1 MPPKAMKKNP
11 LPKGKANVMKVMKS
25 MKAKPLPKGSKNMT
39 GKGTGS
45 STDKKH
51 LAKRGQRTMKL
62 KRANLAKLGKLT
74 LAEKVQKA
82 SENAENPDE
91 AAANLRDMMNK
102 SDHSKAWSKHNI
114 HMKSKT
120 AKEKKDFDKKSK
132 GEKGQEVALYLVRTN
147 VPRFMHWKES
157 LSHVQTLAKREQ
169 WKSEVELVAQFG
181 KDEFDAHVASG
192 RIEWREDPFTWGV
205 FNYRDKGDLVKET
218 RVLRGKEWSRGQ
230 EYEAEE
236 QDDEEFDYL
245 MDLDPTTQLQR
256 AQAWGKGNKSLT
268 KGHGKS
274 SGSKG
279 PGKTLSKGK
288 GKGRAQL
295 AIEDKQGEDDDEEEE
310 KPEEEQWKALLSKA
324 KRAKDQAA
332 ALKADCN
339 DALEEA
345 EKAKR
350 ITKQGKKD
358 TEEILQKLQCQEK
371 VLKQILAKGD
381 QSMSLKKAKDCLIAT
396 GSALKAVKD
405 EAKELRQLAHKA
417 ASRASKK

>member
-1 MPPKAMKKNP
+1 MC
-11 LPKGKANVMKVMKS
+11 
-25 MKAKPLPKGSKNMT
+25 KPLPKGNN
-39 GKGTGS
+39 GKV
-45 STDKKH
+45 K
-51 LAKRGQRTMKL
+51 
-62 KRANLAKLGKLT
+62 
-74 LAEKVQKA
+74 
-82 SENAENPDE
+82 
-91 AAANLRDMMNK
+91 
-102 SDHSKAWSKHNI
+102 
-114 HMKSKT
+114 
-120 AKEKKDFDKKSK
+120 
-132 GEKGQEVALYLVRTN
+132 
-147 VPRFMHWKES
+147 
-157 LSHVQTLAKREQ
+157 
-169 WKSEVELVAQFG
+169 
-181 KDEFDAHVASG
+181 
-192 RIEWREDPFTWGV
+192 WGV

>member
-1 MPPKAMKKNP
+1 M
-11 LPKGKANVMKVMKS
+11 
-25 MKAKPLPKGSKNMT
+25 
-39 GKGTGS
+39 
-45 STDKKH
+45 
-51 LAKRGQRTMKL
+51 
-62 KRANLAKLGKLT
+62 
-74 LAEKVQKA
+74 
-82 SENAENPDE
+82 
-91 AAANLRDMMNK
+91 
-102 SDHSKAWSKHNI
+102 
-114 HMKSKT
+114 
-120 AKEKKDFDKKSK
+120 
-132 GEKGQEVALYLVRTN
+132 
-147 VPRFMHWKES
+147 
-157 LSHVQTLAKREQ
+157 
-169 WKSEVELVAQFG
+169 ELVAQFG

-218 RVLRGKEWSRGQ
+218 RVLRRKEWSRGQ
-230 EYEAEE
+230 EYEAEG

-295 AIEDKQGEDDDEEEE
+295 AIEDKQREDDDEEEE

-350 ITKQGKKD
+350 ITKQGKMY
-358 TEEILQKLQCQEK
+358 TEEILQKLQCLEK
-371 VLKQILAKGD
+371 VL
-381 QSMSLKKAKDCLIAT
+381 
-396 GSALKAVKD
+396 
-405 EAKELRQLAHKA
+405 
-417 ASRASKK
+417 

>member
-1 MPPKAMKKNP
+1 
-11 LPKGKANVMKVMKS
+11 
-25 MKAKPLPKGSKNMT
+25 
-39 GKGTGS
+39 
-45 STDKKH
+45 
-51 LAKRGQRTMKL
+51 
-62 KRANLAKLGKLT
+62 
-74 LAEKVQKA
+74 
-82 SENAENPDE
+82 
-91 AAANLRDMMNK
+91 MNK

-157 LSHVQTLAKREQ
+157 LSHVQTLARREQ

-218 RVLRGKEWSRGQ
+218 RVLRGKGWSRGQ

-236 QDDEEFDYL
+236 QDDEEFEYL
-245 MDLDPTTQLQR
+245 MDLDSTTQLQR

-295 AIEDKQGEDDDEEEE
+295 AIEDKQREDDDEEEE

-339 DALEEA
+339 DALEA
-345 EKAKR
+345 P
-350 ITKQGKKD
+350 
-358 TEEILQKLQCQEK
+358 
-371 VLKQILAKGD
+371 
-381 QSMSLKKAKDCLIAT
+381 
-396 GSALKAVKD
+396 
-405 EAKELRQLAHKA
+405 
-417 ASRASKK
+417 SRARRTQRISCRSFSARRRS

>member
-1 MPPKAMKKNP
+1 
-11 LPKGKANVMKVMKS
+11 
-25 MKAKPLPKGSKNMT
+25 
-39 GKGTGS
+39 
-45 STDKKH
+45 
-51 LAKRGQRTMKL
+51 MKL

-91 AAANLRDMMNK
+91 AAANLKDMINK

-245 MDLDPTTQLQR
+245 MDLDSTTQLQR

>member
-1 MPPKAMKKNP
+1 
-11 LPKGKANVMKVMKS
+11 
-25 MKAKPLPKGSKNMT
+25 
-39 GKGTGS
+39 
-45 STDKKH
+45 
-51 LAKRGQRTMKL
+51 
-62 KRANLAKLGKLT
+62 
-74 LAEKVQKA
+74 
-82 SENAENPDE
+82 
-91 AAANLRDMMNK
+91 
-102 SDHSKAWSKHNI
+102 
-114 HMKSKT
+114 
-120 AKEKKDFDKKSK
+120 
-132 GEKGQEVALYLVRTN
+132 
-147 VPRFMHWKES
+147 
-157 LSHVQTLAKREQ
+157 
-169 WKSEVELVAQFG
+169 
-181 KDEFDAHVASG
+181 
-192 RIEWREDPFTWGV
+192 
-205 FNYRDKGDLVKET
+205 
-218 RVLRGKEWSRGQ
+218 
-230 EYEAEE
+230 
-236 QDDEEFDYL
+236 
-245 MDLDPTTQLQR
+245 MDLDSTTQLQR

-295 AIEDKQGEDDDEEEE
+295 AIEDKQREDDDEEE